1 MLHFAARFKHTECR
15 LRETALVAIEPAESE
30 LQYDT
35 QLRKNRVEQHSQNSC
50 SLKKIGKKSEVFFR
64 KIEI

>member
-1 MLHFAARFKHTECR
+1 MAIVLHFAARFKHTECR
-15 LRETALVAIEPAESE
+15 LRKTALVVESE
-30 LQYDT
+30 LHYDT

-50 SLKKIGKKSEVFFR
+50 SLKNLGKKIEVFFR